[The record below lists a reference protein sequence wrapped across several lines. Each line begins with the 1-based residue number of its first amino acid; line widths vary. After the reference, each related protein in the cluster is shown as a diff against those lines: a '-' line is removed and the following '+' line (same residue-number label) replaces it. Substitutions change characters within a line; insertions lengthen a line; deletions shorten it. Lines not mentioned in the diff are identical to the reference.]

1 MIRLRQKRSL
11 RERPMVLLGVPA
23 VVGTGIAK
31 ILARRRAAA
40 AAAAGSASAGGTDA
54 ATPPVGEK
62 AKQDEQAASPNGRAE
77 PEPEAKAAAAERV
90 DSGAEEWSCQCGQ
103 SFRIQGQGRHRVFW
117 LADADASDPVIGA
130 VCPACDRPLPRAR

>member
-23 VVGTGIAK
+23 VVGTGIAT
-31 ILARRRAAA
+31 ILARRRAA

-54 ATPPVGEK
+54 ATPPVKEKEK
-62 AKQDEQAASPNGRAE
+62 AKQDDQAASPNGRA
-77 PEPEAKAAAAERV
+77 EPEAKAAAAERV

-117 LADADASDPVIGA
+117 LADADAGDPVIGA
-130 VCPACDRPLPRAR
+130 VCPACERPLPRAR

>member
-23 VVGTGIAK
+23 VVGTGIAT

-54 ATPPVGEK
+54 ATPPVKEG

-77 PEPEAKAAAAERV
+77 PAAAERV
-90 DSGAEEWSCQCGQ
+90 DSGAEEWSCECGQ

>member
-11 RERPMVLLGVPA
+11 RERPMVFLGVPA
-23 VVGTGIAK
+23 VVGTGIAT

-40 AAAAGSASAGGTDA
+40 AAAADSASAGGTDA
-54 ATPPVGEK
+54 ATPPVKEN

-77 PEPEAKAAAAERV
+77 PEAKAAAAERV
-90 DSGAEEWSCQCGQ
+90 DSGTEGWSCQCGQ

-130 VCPACDRPLPRAR
+130 ACPACDRPLPRAR